1 MKTSNNTG
9 RKYVVLL
16 FSLILMSFAGLS
28 CSDEVDESNLYVF
41 TGEQA
46 TDYIASQPEL
56 SKYLVLLKKAKSG
69 KKGSTMDHMLEA
81 RGNYTCFVP
90 TNDAVQAFID
100 SVYDTKNYDVNAVPD
115 SFAQVI
121 VFNSI
126 IDNGNTDAYLSTD
139 FQEGVLQ
146 LKTMADRYI
155 IIGFAASDTG
165 RAVTVVN
172 TFSKILV
179 SDREVGNGV
188 VHVVDHVVMPATSS
202 LPGLLSMTDN
212 TRIFY
217 KLLEITS
224 WADSMQR
231 YRDDAYEE
239 LEHRQGFTHVWYS
252 GQLLY
257 EPEHHNWGYTAFV
270 EPDSLLEA
278 RWGIKLDIDN
288 GVVTN
293 WDDIL
298 PRITEICQQYYPD
311 ARSNDLTS
319 LENPVNQFVAY
330 HLTDQQVAYNNLVIT
345 LSQVGTSY
353 NTPEQLGVVKF
364 QYYESMGKDHRI
376 IKLTFGK
383 STDGYRIN
391 RYCSEYDD
399 YNYDEL
405 NVERPGIQVQPDN
418 GNRETQALNGFY
430 HIIDDIMVYDK
441 DVPGKVLNERM
452 R

>member
-28 CSDEVDESNLYVF
+28 CTDEVDESNLYVF

-155 IIGFAASDTG
+155 IIGFAAS
-165 RAVTVVN
+165 
-172 TFSKILV
+172 
-179 SDREVGNGV
+179 
-188 VHVVDHVVMPATSS
+188 
-202 LPGLLSMTDN
+202 
-212 TRIFY
+212 
-217 KLLEITS
+217 
-224 WADSMQR
+224 
-231 YRDDAYEE
+231 
-239 LEHRQGFTHVWYS
+239 
-252 GQLLY
+252 
-257 EPEHHNWGYTAFV
+257 
-270 EPDSLLEA
+270 A
-278 RWGIKLDIDN
+278 RFCDK
-288 GVVTN
+288 V
-293 WDDIL
+293 
-298 PRITEICQQYYPD
+298 R
-311 ARSNDLTS
+311 
-319 LENPVNQFVAY
+319 
-330 HLTDQQVAYNNLVIT
+330 NN
-345 LSQVGTSY
+345 
-353 NTPEQLGVVKF
+353 N
-364 QYYESMGKDHRI
+364 
-376 IKLTFGK
+376 
-383 STDGYRIN
+383 
-391 RYCSEYDD
+391 
-399 YNYDEL
+399 
-405 NVERPGIQVQPDN
+405 
-418 GNRETQALNGFY
+418 
-430 HIIDDIMVYDK
+430 
-441 DVPGKVLNERM
+441 
-452 R
+452 

>member
-1 MKTSNNTG
+1 MKTLKNLKIL
-9 RKYVVLL
+9 RKKCAMLFLLPLLMMSAAVV
-16 FSLILMSFAGLS
+16 S
-28 CSDEVDESNLYVF
+28 CTDEVDESNLYVF

-239 LEHRQGFTHVWYS
+239 LEHRQ
-252 GQLLY
+252 
-257 EPEHHNWGYTAFV
+257 
-270 EPDSLLEA
+270 
-278 RWGIKLDIDN
+278 
-288 GVVTN
+288 
-293 WDDIL
+293 
-298 PRITEICQQYYPD
+298 
-311 ARSNDLTS
+311 
-319 LENPVNQFVAY
+319 
-330 HLTDQQVAYNNLVIT
+330 
-345 LSQVGTSY
+345 
-353 NTPEQLGVVKF
+353 
-364 QYYESMGKDHRI
+364 
-376 IKLTFGK
+376 
-383 STDGYRIN
+383 
-391 RYCSEYDD
+391 
-399 YNYDEL
+399 
-405 NVERPGIQVQPDN
+405 
-418 GNRETQALNGFY
+418 
-430 HIIDDIMVYDK
+430 
-441 DVPGKVLNERM
+441 
-452 R
+452 

>member
-146 LKTMADRYI
+146 LKTMADRYNNRLC
-155 IIGFAASDTG
+155 GKRHGARRDGGEHVLQDT
-165 RAVTVVN
+165 R
-172 TFSKILV
+172 
-179 SDREVGNGV
+179 
-188 VHVVDHVVMPATSS
+188 
-202 LPGLLSMTDN
+202 
-212 TRIFY
+212 
-217 KLLEITS
+217 
-224 WADSMQR
+224 
-231 YRDDAYEE
+231 
-239 LEHRQGFTHVWYS
+239 
-252 GQLLY
+252 
-257 EPEHHNWGYTAFV
+257 
-270 EPDSLLEA
+270 
-278 RWGIKLDIDN
+278 
-288 GVVTN
+288 
-293 WDDIL
+293 
-298 PRITEICQQYYPD
+298 
-311 ARSNDLTS
+311 
-319 LENPVNQFVAY
+319 
-330 HLTDQQVAYNNLVIT
+330 
-345 LSQVGTSY
+345 
-353 NTPEQLGVVKF
+353 
-364 QYYESMGKDHRI
+364 
-376 IKLTFGK
+376 
-383 STDGYRIN
+383 
-391 RYCSEYDD
+391 
-399 YNYDEL
+399 
-405 NVERPGIQVQPDN
+405 ERPRSG
-418 GNRETQALNGFY
+418 
-430 HIIDDIMVYDK
+430 
-441 DVPGKVLNERM
+441 
-452 R
+452 